1 LADAAE
7 RLRAFTSSFLCDMHV
22 RQLQL
27 DELYAVLRGVNDGDI
42 SDDQAI
48 QRLERA
54 RHWVSTAID
63 PESKLLLAIAVGPR
77 TLTMAQRVVHQV
89 VQRFASPCVPLWSSG
104 GFKGFLPA
112 VLGHGGV
119 WHQPER
125 TRALGPAPKP
135 HWMPRPGLA
144 CCLMRA
150 CASSS

>member
-1 LADAAE
+1 
-7 RLRAFTSSFLCDMHV
+7 MHV

-48 QRLERA
+48 QRLERS

-63 PESKLLLAIAVGPR
+63 PESELLLAIAVGPR

-89 VQRFASPCVPLWSSG
+89 VQRFASTCVPLWSSG
-104 GFKGFLPA
+104 GFKGYLPA
-112 VLGHGGV
+112 ILGHCGV

-125 TRALGPAPKP
+125 TRALGPA
-135 HWMPRPGLA
+135 A
-144 CCLMRA
+144 
-150 CASSS
+150 